1 MPWELQVLLLQGA
14 EQVNTN
20 PYSHHT
26 QISEV
31 SDNTKILPMEQN
43 PSLEVTSVMN
53 GIFLLLCW
61 TRLKQLSKHSGR
73 NAGLDETQAGLKIA
87 RRNVNN
93 LSYAGDTILMA
104 ESEEELKSL
113 LMKVKEESKNVGLK
127 LNIEKTKIMASGLI
141 TSWQIDGE
149 TMETVA
155 DFILGGS
162 KITANGD
169 CSYEIKRCLLLEKKK
184 LCSTQTAY

>member
-87 RRNVNN
+87 RRNFNN
-93 LSYAGDTILMA
+93 LRYGDDATLMA
-104 ESEEELKSL
+104 ESDEELKNL
-113 LMKVKEESKNVGLK
+113 LMR
-127 LNIEKTKIMASGLI
+127 M
-141 TSWQIDGE
+141 QGE
-149 TMETVA
+149 
-155 DFILGGS
+155 
-162 KITANGD
+162 
-169 CSYEIKRCLLLEKKK
+169 
-184 LCSTQTAY
+184 